1 MREAKT
7 MRVQELPFEAE
18 ISPDAILRVSR
29 DREVDRGQMHADL
42 MRASRFQANL
52 EQSMA
57 AQGLEDLEV
66 GHGVTRLVGV
76 EGTFGGIAPITPER
90 RVDPAAS

>member
-18 ISPDAILRVSR
+18 ITSDAILRVSR
-29 DREVDRGQMHADL
+29 DGEVDRRQMHPDL
-42 MRASRFQANL
+42 MCAPGLQANV
-52 EQSMA
+52 EQRVA
-57 AQGLEDLEV
+57 GQELHDLEV
-66 GHGVTRLVGV
+66 GHGVTRFVGV
-76 EGTFGGIAPITPER
+76 EGTLRGIAPITPER